1 MIFLFLFL
9 IIQLDGGHVILVQP
23 TVGDRFVDDAI
34 FFRLV
39 SNIPVKLA
47 QDCVM
52 IKRIAL
58 LVFSFTIPPITSYIV
73 QYLISNRNERI
84 MLCDETLRIFIFFLL
99 NNTSLGLNQ
108 EAFTI
113 STRLFRFLV
122 LLLNRA
128 EFDSRIFHR
137 RRSFLDLDLFLF
149 RLLLIL
155 LFSLLHCFLKLL
167 LLLFESLQAA

>member
-9 IIQLDGGHVILVQP
+9 IIQLDGGHVILVQQ
-23 TVGDRFVDDAI
+23 TVGERFVDYAI

-58 LVFSFTIPPITSYIV
+58 LVLSFTTPPITSYIV

-137 RRSFLDLDLFLF
+137 RSSYLDLFLM

-167 LLLFESLQAA
+167 LLLFESFQAA